1 MTRSG
6 RRRSTNQRSLAAQRK
21 RRINVAV
28 TIVVALACLLAARL
42 AYWQILP
49 HPDLRNEVNV
59 SLTSEENI
67 LRPRGNI
74 MDRKGALM
82 AVDGTRY
89 EVGITPKTL
98 AKAEKDEQAR
108 QQAIQQVAE
117 HLHLSPDYIA
127 SELARS
133 KDGAHVVLT
142 QITTTLPIED
152 GEALQKMAEKKS
164 WLRVEPKP
172 YRVYPNGNLA
182 SHVLGFVSLST
193 GCGATGLEEHFNTLL
208 QDRSPS
214 AEACSSAKESDLRDL
229 FVLED
234 TRPSENTQVA
244 ELVQIGMRT
253 LAPTQQGVDLVLT
266 IDRGIQYL
274 VEKDL
279 EGALKQFGA
288 RRGTV
293 IIIEPKTGNVLA
305 MANKPDYDP
314 NAITKADILNLANY
328 AISRQYDPGSTFKII
343 TVANAL
349 KSGLFTPESTFH
361 DIGEYVFGGVR
372 VTNWDGGAYGTVD
385 LTQILGYSLNT
396 GVAHLNVKLGAR
408 RAVSY
413 TLAFGFN
420 ERTGIDLAG
429 EIPGVMKIPGDG
441 KWTESDLVANA
452 YGQGISV
459 TPIQLATAVAAV
471 ANGGLLMRPR
481 VVGAIIDHGIVRRR
495 PPTVDRR
502 VLSPEIANE
511 LNQMLVDAV
520 GMETEKAVIP
530 GWSIAGKTG
539 TADVFINGVMAK
551 NEVIGSFVGWAP
563 ADDPQFLALIVLE
576 GIQTNEYWG
585 SQSAAPLFQKIAWQ
599 LFHYLHIAPDQMRQ
613 AASGGNGV

>member
-1 MTRSG
+1 MQSK
-6 RRRSTNQRSLAAQRK
+6 NQRSLVAQRK
-21 RRINVAV
+21 RRINIAI
-28 TIVVALACLLAARL
+28 TIVAALACLLAAKL

-49 HPDLRNEVNV
+49 HPDLSKERYVYA
-59 SLTSEENI
+59 STKTKTPK
-67 LRPRGNI
+67 PRGNI
-74 MDRKGALM
+74 LDRKGAIM
-82 AVDGTRY
+82 AIDGTRY

-98 AKAEKDEQAR
+98 ARAAKDEQER
-108 QQAIQQVAE
+108 QQAIQEVAQ
-117 HLHLSPDYIA
+117 HLHMSPDYIA

-152 GEALQKMAEKKS
+152 GEALQGIAEKP

-172 YRVYPNGNLA
+172 YRVYPNDNLA
-182 SHVLGFVSLST
+182 SHVLGFVSLGT
-193 GCGATGLEEHFNTLL
+193 GCGAMGLEEKYNSLL
-208 QDRSPS
+208 QDGSPA
-214 AEACSSAKESDLRDL
+214 AEDCSSAKEADLRDL

-234 TRPSENTQVA
+234 TRPSETTQVA

-253 LAPTQQGVDLVLT
+253 LAPSQQGVDLVLT

-279 EGALKQFGA
+279 ESALKQFGA
-288 RRGTV
+288 RRGT
-293 IIIEPKTGNVLA
+293 IIIMEPKTGNVLA
-305 MANKPDYDP
+305 MANRPDYNP
-314 NAITKADILNLANY
+314 NAITKADIPNIENY
-328 AISRQYDPGSTFKII
+328 AVSRQYDPGSTFKIV

-349 KSGLFTPESTFH
+349 KSGLFTPKSTFH
-361 DIGEYVFGGVR
+361 DTGEYIFGGVR

-385 LTQILGYSLNT
+385 LTQILGDSLNT
-396 GVAHLNVKLGAR
+396 GVAYLNVKLGAR

-429 EIPGVMKIPGDG
+429 EIRGKMKIPGDG
-441 KWTESDLVANA
+441 EWTESDLVANA

-459 TPIQLATAVAAV
+459 TPIQLATAVSAV

-481 VVGAIIDHGIVRRR
+481 VVGAIIDHGVVRRR
-495 PPTVDRR
+495 PPVVVRQ
-502 VLSPEIANE
+502 VLSPEIANQ
-511 LNQMLVDAV
+511 LNHMLVDAV
-520 GMETEKAVIP
+520 EMETDKALIP

-539 TADVFINGVMAK
+539 TADVFINGVK
-551 NEVIGSFVGWAP
+551 DKKDIIGSFVGWAP
-563 ADDPQFLALIVLE
+563 ADDPQFLALIILE
-576 GIQTNEYWG
+576 GIETNEYWG

-613 AASGGNGV
+613 ATSGNHGS